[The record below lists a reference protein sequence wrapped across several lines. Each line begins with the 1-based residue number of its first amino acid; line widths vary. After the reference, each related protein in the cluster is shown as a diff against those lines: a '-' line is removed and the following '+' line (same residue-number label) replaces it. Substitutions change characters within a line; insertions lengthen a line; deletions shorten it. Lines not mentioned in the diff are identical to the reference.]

1 MVTKSIDQSTTK
13 NSRAP
18 RRIDGMIPPGCKSI
32 SVIVP
37 NELYY
42 RLQTQASRSHMSLP
56 DYLFNFF
63 QKTHPLSTDK
73 SLSEQPDSSIQAK
86 VGGEPE

>member
-1 MVTKSIDQSTTK
+1 MATQSNDKSTTK

-18 RRIDGMIPPGCKSI
+18 RRINGTNPPRCKSI

-56 DYLFNFF
+56 DYLFSFF
-63 QKTHPLSTDK
+63 QKTHPFVANNPLPELQGVPIT
-73 SLSEQPDSSIQAK
+73 DSSEAN
-86 VGGEPE
+86 

>member
-1 MVTKSIDQSTTK
+1 MATKLNDQSTPKT
-13 NSRAP
+13 SRAP

-37 NELYY
+37 DELYH

-63 QKTHPLSTDK
+63 QKTHPLSTDN
-73 SLSEQPDSSIQAK
+73 SLSELPDSSIRAQ